1 MLSYNDAVM
10 LIAVYH
16 DMALESIIIEAAPKG
31 DGEYWCIS
39 DGYYQRPLART
50 DRLGCQR
57 AVWNYLDELR
67 DRIRSELREAKRVLD
82 WQLARR
88 EPLERFPVLLPI
100 AEAAIRVEQAKVELI
115 RKRLALLE
123 EE

>member
-16 DMALESIIIEAAPKG
+16 DMALESIFIESAPKG

-50 DRLGCQR
+50 DRLGREQ
-57 AVWNYLDELR
+57 AVWNYLDAVR
-67 DRIRSELREAKRVLD
+67 DRLRSSLREAKSVLD
-82 WQLARR
+82 WQIARR

-115 RKRLALLE
+115 RKRLALLGVE
-123 EE
+123 